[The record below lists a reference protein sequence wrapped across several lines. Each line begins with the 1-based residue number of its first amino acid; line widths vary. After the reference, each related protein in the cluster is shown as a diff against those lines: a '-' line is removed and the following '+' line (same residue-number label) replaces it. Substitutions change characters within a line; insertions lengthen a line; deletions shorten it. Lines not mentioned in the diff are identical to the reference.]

1 MTPEQELIRAREAQQ
16 LLDSTLFQQARKN
29 LEDQLATIRRTVPIR
44 DTDMHTRVILMGQL
58 WENLVGY
65 FEQLAQTGQLAEIQ
79 LREKE
84 QQRSMLERGL
94 ALFRTSG
101 RNAI

>member
-1 MTPEQELIRAREAQQ
+1 MTPEQELHRAREAQQ
-16 LLDSTLFQQARKN
+16 LLDSDLFQAARKN

-44 DTDMHTRVILMGQL
+44 DTDMHTRIILMGQL

-65 FEQLAQTGQLAEIQ
+65 FEQLALTGKLAEIQ

-84 QQRSMLERGL
+84 QHRSIFERGV
-94 ALFRTSG
+94 AMFRTSG
-101 RNAI
+101 RNSI